1 MSIRQV
7 VMEEL
12 RHTHTDKIAI
22 YVYYIN
28 VHCSTLFRLGLQQ
41 RKAVGAWAYEL
52 KSIWGAPNFCP
63 KNLSLQLNIAQK
75 NFQHII
81 YGNGIKITNFGPQML
96 IAKVKSLR
104 NKMVLP
110 KNGQINRIAL
120 RVAFFKAHFYFSN
133 LLWHIV

>member
-1 MSIRQV
+1 MHGRMSSN
-7 VMEEL
+7 
-12 RHTHTDKIAI
+12 K
-22 YVYYIN
+22 
-28 VHCSTLFRLGLQQ
+28 FG
-41 RKAVGAWAYEL
+41 
-52 KSIWGAPNFCP
+52 GAPNFCP
-63 KNLSLQLNIAQK
+63 KNLSLQLNFAQK

-81 YGNGIKITNFGPQML
+81 YGNGIKITNFGLQML
-96 IAKVKSLR
+96 IAKVNSLR

>member
-1 MSIRQV
+1 MLVKSRKNYNIVCCSEEQLYWPFHCRFHGRMSSNQV
-7 VMEEL
+7 
-12 RHTHTDKIAI
+12 
-22 YVYYIN
+22 
-28 VHCSTLFRLGLQQ
+28 G
-41 RKAVGAWAYEL
+41 
-52 KSIWGAPNFCP
+52 GAPNFCP

-96 IAKVKSLR
+96 IAKVNSLR